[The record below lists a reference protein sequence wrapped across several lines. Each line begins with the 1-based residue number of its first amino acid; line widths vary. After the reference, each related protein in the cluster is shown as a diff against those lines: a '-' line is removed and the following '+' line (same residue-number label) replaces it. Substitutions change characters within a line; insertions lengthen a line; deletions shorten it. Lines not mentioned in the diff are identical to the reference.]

1 MPSSSMRVLTV
12 IDSLDASG
20 GAERSLAAMAPDLAR
35 AGVEL
40 HVGYLRERPLTVA
53 ADLADAGATVHAL
66 AGGGGRPGAVGRVA
80 RLTRSLRPD
89 LVHTTLFEADQAGR
103 LGARLAGR
111 PVVSSLVNVAYGP
124 EQAPPG
130 VPPWKVRAARLT
142 DAASAQL
149 VRRFH
154 AITAH
159 VADVM
164 APRLHVGRDRIDVV
178 YRGRDPERLGRRT
191 AARRAQVRH
200 ALGLADDRPVVL
212 AVGRQ
217 EWQKGHDTLIDATT
231 GLARRWPDLVVLV
244 AGREGN
250 RTTALRDQVAATGLD
265 ERIRFL
271 GFRDDVPDLLAA
283 ADVFAFPSRWEGLGS
298 TLLEAMALEV
308 PIVASDLPAV
318 REVVG
323 GGEGLLVPPSDATAL
338 SAAVADCLVDL
349 VATGTRVQA
358 AHRRFLDE
366 FTVAA
371 SAHGIVGC
379 YERALDPERR
389 G

>member
-20 GAERSLAAMAPDLAR
+20 GAERSLAAMAPDLGR
-35 AGVEL
+35 GGVDL
-40 HVGYLRERPLTVA
+40 HVAYLRERPLTVA
-53 ADLADAGATVHAL
+53 AEVAAAGATIHPLV
-66 AGGGGRPGAVGRVA
+66 GGGGRPGAVGRVT
-80 RLTRSLRPD
+80 RLTRALRPD

-103 LGARLAGR
+103 VGARLAGR

-130 VPPWKVRAARLT
+130 VPTRKLRAAQLT
-142 DAASAQL
+142 DTATAQL

-164 APRLHVGRDRIDVV
+164 GARLHVARDRIDVV
-178 YRGRDPERLGRRT
+178 YRGRDPERLGPRT
-191 AARRAQVRH
+191 AARRGQVRH
-200 ALGLADDRPVVL
+200 ALGLTDDRPVVL

-217 EWQKGHDTLIDATT
+217 EWQKGHDTLIAATAEI
-231 GLARRWPDLVVLV
+231 ARRWPDVVVLV

-250 RTTALRDQVAATGLD
+250 RTAALHDQVAAAGLS

-323 GGEGLLVPPSDATAL
+323 SGEALLVPPSDAAAL
-338 SAAVADCLVDL
+338 TAAVAGCLVE
-349 VATGTRVQA
+349 VAATGARVQA
-358 AHRRFLDE
+358 AHRRFLEE

-371 SAHGIVGC
+371 SARGIIRC
-379 YERALDPERR
+379 YERALATRSR
-389 G
+389 T